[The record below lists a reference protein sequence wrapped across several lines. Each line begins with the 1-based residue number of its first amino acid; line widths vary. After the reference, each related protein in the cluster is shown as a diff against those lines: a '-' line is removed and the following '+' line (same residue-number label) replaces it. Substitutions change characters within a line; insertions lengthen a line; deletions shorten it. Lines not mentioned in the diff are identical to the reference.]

1 MTLFSRLSPAG
12 RLAPAAAVLVVAVA
26 LSACGRYGEP
36 LPPPGPNA
44 PSPSP
49 SATPQKSV
57 FLPGGGLST
66 QKAPPLPKPTPSPF
80 VLDPLLN

>member
-1 MTLFSRLSPAG
+1 MTLFSRLSPAA
-12 RLAPAAAVLVVAVA
+12 RLAPAAAVLLVAVA
-26 LSACGRYGEP
+26 LSACGRFGEP

-49 SATPQKSV
+49 SATPQKNV

-80 VLDPLLN
+80 VLDPLLK